1 MAFGTVNAPGVSMG
15 DLTQAMEDFK
25 AELFN
30 GNLTVPLAASDGT
43 TIATAGGT
51 DILAVKKMTG
61 LTEADVNAAVSMAA
75 SGMAAQVRSAE
86 KRAQEYADNAAAQ
99 VQADVDAHYG
109 EFQTAMAELDTAIVA
124 V

>member
-1 MAFGTVNAPGVSMG
+1 MFGSVNTPGVSYG
-15 DLTQAMEDFK
+15 DLTRAMEDFK
-25 AELFN
+25 AELF
-30 GNLTVPLAASDGT
+30 GGELTVPLAATDGT
-43 TIATAGGT
+43 TIATVSGT

-99 VQADVDAHYG
+99 VQADVDAHYS
-109 EFQTAMAELDTAIVA
+109 EFQTAMAELDTANETA
-124 V
+124 